1 MFDMAGSEAPEAALD
16 VVASDD
22 APEIAPPDVRGQG
35 GLLRRALDV
44 RRGLA
49 ARRIARE
56 NDSALAFGVRMF
68 AAVALAFALLGAL
81 AYVLVD
87 RELEHRQIQT
97 YAADQRA
104 DARSFEDVAGRAA
117 TPAGA
122 FLQVDRLLD
131 AIARRPGTL
140 EAVLVDQRHVVV
152 ATGGARAGV
161 GAGRAAGVRAVG
173 GGVAAAVGG
182 GITTTSGANAPAAG
196 GGRLIGTADADPRI
210 EAALEHGSSY
220 AGCEADPTKDRD
232 NFEFVTPV
240 ELSGARYAYE
250 VIYSHSTY
258 DAQLHDVRRVL
269 LLVGLLAL
277 LGGVAVFYLVGGR
290 VLLRDHRRA
299 LQRATRDGL
308 TDLPNQRAFQDELPQ
323 AVAAAARYHD
333 PLALAVL
340 DVDDFKFV
348 NDRHGHP
355 HGDAVLRR
363 VAQVL
368 REARPGDRPYRIGG
382 DEFALLLA
390 HTDSEGART
399 LARRLGRSFADAG
412 VEVSIGVSSLRAG
425 GSESAAAGLAGTP
438 GADTPGAQTPGAQTL
453 RVETLRADTLRA
465 EADAALYEAKRQG
478 GGRSAHFEDIRG
490 RVAVTSTA
498 QKEAVRALL
507 EQGRLETVFQPIW
520 DFTAERL
527 LGVEALMHPGPASG
541 LGSAAEAFDV
551 AEQLGR
557 VHQLDV
563 LCVHSA
569 LRAVG
574 ELDEGV
580 LLFINLSPQ
589 TLDLDA
595 ARGDWV
601 RAAVEDAGLAPGRVV
616 IEVTERFGGRTAAVV
631 KCMSRLRE
639 QGFKTALDNV
649 GTGNSG
655 LEMLRRLDADFV
667 KLDPSIVIAAP
678 TDPSARAVLLAMAT
692 FARQTGSFVIAE
704 GVEDEETLRFLR
716 SIDVADLHVEEI
728 IQGGQGGELGVPSA
742 VVPAGGAQNRERV

>member
-1 MFDMAGSEAPEAALD
+1 MAGSEAPQPAVSDAA
-16 VVASDD
+16 SN
-22 APEIAPPDVRGQG
+22 APGPG
-35 GLLRRALDV
+35 GRLRRVLDP
-44 RRGLA
+44 RRWLA
-49 ARRIARE
+49 ERRIARE

-68 AAVALAFALLGAL
+68 AAFALAFALLGAL
-81 AYVLVD
+81 GYVLVD
-87 RELEHRQIQT
+87 RNLEHRQIQT

-117 TPAGA
+117 TPAA
-122 FLQVDRLLD
+122 ALLQVNRLLD

-140 EAVLVDQRHVVV
+140 EAVLVDRRHVVV
-152 ATGGARAGV
+152 AAGGAR
-161 GAGRAAGVRAVG
+161 VG
-173 GGVAAAVGG
+173 GGE
-182 GITTTSGANAPAAG
+182 
-196 GGRLIGTADADPRI
+196 RLIGTTDADRRI
-210 EAALEHGSSY
+210 EVALEHGSFY
-220 AGCEADPTKDRD
+220 AGREADPTKDRP

-240 ELSGARYAYE
+240 ELLGARYAYQ
-250 VIYSHSTY
+250 VIYSHRAY
-258 DAQLHDVRRVL
+258 DAQLRDVRRVL

-277 LGGVAVFYLVGGR
+277 FGGGAVFYLVGGR

-308 TDLPNQRAFQDELPQ
+308 TDLPNQRAFQDEFPQ
-323 AVAAAARYHD
+323 AVAAATRYQD

-340 DVDDFKFV
+340 DVDDFKFI

-355 HGDAVLRR
+355 HGDAVLMA
-363 VAQVL
+363 VAKIL
-368 REARPGDRPYRIGG
+368 REARPGDRPYRVGG

-390 HTDSEGART
+390 HTDADGART
-399 LARRLGRSFADAG
+399 LARRLSRSFKGAG
-412 VEVSIGVSSLRAG
+412 IEVSIGVSATRP
-425 GSESAAAGLAGTP
+425 GL
-438 GADTPGAQTPGAQTL
+438 Q
-453 RVETLRADTLRA
+453 ADTLRA

-478 GGRSAHFEDIRG
+478 GGQSAHFEDIRG
-490 RVAVTSTA
+490 RVAVTSTE
-498 QKEAVRALL
+498 QKEALRALL
-507 EQGRLETVFQPIW
+507 DEGRLETVFQPIW

-527 LGVEALMHPGPASG
+527 LGVEALMLPDPSCG

-563 LCVHSA
+563 LCVQSA

-574 ELDEGV
+574 KLADGV
-580 LLFINLSPQ
+580 LLFINLSPH

-595 ARGDWV
+595 AHGDWV
-601 RAAVEDAGLAPGRVV
+601 RVAVEVAGLWPERVV
-616 IEVTERFGGRTAAVV
+616 IEVTERFGGSTAAVV

-704 GVEDEETLRFLR
+704 GVENEETLRFLR
-716 SIDVADLHVEEI
+716 SIDVQDLHVDTI
-728 IQGGQGGELGVPSA
+728 IQGGQGGELGLPAA
-742 VVPAGGAQNRERV
+742 VVLPHIPGPLRGSRATV

>member
-1 MFDMAGSEAPEAALD
+1 MLDTTGSEAPAR
-16 VVASDD
+16 ASSET
-22 APEIAPPDVRGQG
+22 PRPG
-35 GLLRRALDV
+35 GRLRRVLAE
-44 RRGLA
+44 RRWLVGG
-49 ARRIARE
+49 RFARE
-56 NDSALAFGVRMF
+56 NESSIAFGARMF
-68 AAVALAFALLGAL
+68 AAVALAFVLLGAL
-81 AYVLVD
+81 GYVLVD
-87 RELEHRQIQT
+87 HNLERRQIQT

-104 DARSFEDVAGRAA
+104 DASGFEVVAGRAPTRA
-117 TPAGA
+117 IA
-122 FLQVDRLLD
+122 LVRVDRLLD
-131 AIARRPGTL
+131 AIARRPGTM
-140 EAVLVDQRHVVV
+140 EAVLIDRRHVIV
-152 ATGGARAGV
+152 
-161 GAGRAAGVRAVG
+161 AVG
-173 GGVAAAVGG
+173 GNRLLG
-182 GITTTSGANAPAAG
+182 TTYT
-196 GGRLIGTADADPRI
+196 DPRV
-210 EAALEHGSSY
+210 EATLERGSSY
-220 AGCEADPTKDRD
+220 AGREADPTKDRH

-240 ELSGARYAYE
+240 VLLGARYAYE
-250 VIYSHSTY
+250 IIYSHRTY
-258 DAQLHDVRRVL
+258 DAQLHDVRKVL

-277 LGGVAVFYLVGGR
+277 FGGGAVFYLLGGR

-323 AVAAAARYHD
+323 AVAAAARYQD
-333 PLALAVL
+333 PLALFLL

-355 HGDAVLRR
+355 HGDAVLMR
-363 VAQVL
+363 VAGVL
-368 REARPGDRPYRIGG
+368 REARPGDRPYRMGG

-390 HTDSEGART
+390 HTDADGART
-399 LARRLGRSFADAG
+399 LARRLSHSFKDAG
-412 VEVSIGVSSLRAG
+412 IEVSIGVSASRP
-425 GSESAAAGLAGTP
+425 GL
-438 GADTPGAQTPGAQTL
+438 Q
-453 RVETLRADTLRA
+453 ADTLRA
-465 EADAALYEAKRQG
+465 EADAALYEAKRRG

-527 LGVEALMHPGPASG
+527 LGVEALMRPDPAGG

-569 LRAVG
+569 LHAVG
-574 ELDEGV
+574 ELADGV
-580 LLFINLSPQ
+580 LLFINLSPY

-595 ARGDWV
+595 AHGDWV
-601 RAAVEDAGLAPGRVV
+601 RTAVEAAGLAPEQVV

-716 SIDVADLHVEEI
+716 AIDVADLHVDTV
-728 IQGGQGGELGVPSA
+728 IQGGQGRELGLPATAVPSEIPGSQPGSRA
-742 VVPAGGAQNRERV
+742 TI

>member
-1 MFDMAGSEAPEAALD
+1 
-16 VVASDD
+16 
-22 APEIAPPDVRGQG
+22 
-35 GLLRRALDV
+35 LRRALNP
-44 RRGLA
+44 RRWLA
-49 ARRIARE
+49 KRRIVRE
-56 NDSALAFGVRMF
+56 NDSALVFGMRMF

-81 AYVLVD
+81 GYVLVD
-87 RELEHRQIQT
+87 RTLEHHQIQI

-117 TPAGA
+117 TPAA
-122 FLQVDRLLD
+122 ALLQVNRLLD
-131 AIARRPGTL
+131 AIARRPGSL
-140 EAVLVDQRHVVV
+140 EAVLVNRRHVVV
-152 ATGGARAGV
+152 AVGGARV
-161 GAGRAAGVRAVG
+161 G
-173 GGVAAAVGG
+173 
-182 GITTTSGANAPAAG
+182 G
-196 GGRLIGTADADPRI
+196 GGRLIGTTDADRRI

-220 AGCEADPTKDRD
+220 AGREADPTKDRP

-240 ELSGARYAYE
+240 ELLGARYAYQ
-250 VIYSHSTY
+250 VIYSHRAY
-258 DAQLHDVRRVL
+258 DAQLRDVRRVL

-277 LGGVAVFYLVGGR
+277 FGGGAVFYLVGGR

-323 AVAAAARYHD
+323 AVAAATRYQD

-340 DVDDFKFV
+340 DVDDFKFI

-355 HGDAVLRR
+355 HGDAVLMA
-363 VAQVL
+363 VAKIL
-368 REARPGDRPYRIGG
+368 REARPGDRPYRVGG

-390 HTDSEGART
+390 HTDSDGART
-399 LARRLGRSFADAG
+399 LARRLSRSFKEAG
-412 VEVSIGVSSLRAG
+412 IEVSIGVSATRP
-425 GSESAAAGLAGTP
+425 GL
-438 GADTPGAQTPGAQTL
+438 Q
-453 RVETLRADTLRA
+453 ADTLRA

-478 GGRSAHFEDIRG
+478 GGQSAHFEDIRG
-490 RVAVTSTA
+490 RVAVTSTE

-507 EQGRLETVFQPIW
+507 RERRLQTVFQPIW

-527 LGVEALMHPGPASG
+527 LGVEALMLPDPSCG

-563 LCVHSA
+563 LCVQSA

-574 ELDEGV
+574 ELADGV
-580 LLFINLSPQ
+580 LLFINLSPH

-595 ARGDWV
+595 AHGDWV
-601 RAAVEDAGLAPGRVV
+601 RVAVEAAGLAPERIV
-616 IEVTERFGGRTAAVV
+616 IEVTERFGGSTAAVV

-704 GVEDEETLRFLR
+704 GVENEETLRFLR
-716 SIDVADLHVEEI
+716 SIDVQDLHVDTI
-728 IQGGQGGELGVPSA
+728 IQGGQGGELGL
-742 VVPAGGAQNRERV
+742 PAAAIPPDIPGPLRGPRATV